1 MTNYVYTYNNSKT
14 DARFHK
20 NQQLYCIY
28 YVSLFKKLNN
38 AQYILIDEN
47 LYSEYLLLNSGH
59 INADQEYL
67 NQYELTRLIRN
78 KS

>member
-1 MTNYVYTYNNSKT
+1 MTNYVYTYDNLKT

-59 INADQEYL
+59 INGNQEYL
-67 NQYELTRLIRN
+67 NQYELIRTIKK

>member
-1 MTNYVYTYNNSKT
+1 M
-14 DARFHK
+14 
-20 NQQLYCIY
+20 NQTTT
-28 YVSLFKKLNN
+28 FKKLNN

-59 INADQEYL
+59 INGDQEYL
-67 NQYELTRLIRN
+67 NQYELTRTIKN